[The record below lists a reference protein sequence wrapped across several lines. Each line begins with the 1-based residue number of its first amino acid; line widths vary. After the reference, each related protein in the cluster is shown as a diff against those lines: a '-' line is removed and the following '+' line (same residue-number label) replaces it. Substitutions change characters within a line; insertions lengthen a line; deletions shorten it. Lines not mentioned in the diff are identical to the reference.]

1 MVKAANL
8 FLTIVVT
15 LFSCTGL
22 EKPPQNKV
30 IIHELNER
38 EIAKGVKTIALVG
51 AKLIDGNGGEPL
63 GNSTVIIREGR
74 IESVGRSGETV
85 VPKNAATLDGTGPI
99 LMPCVIAPHYTNEES
114 LDIAA
119 VSIAHGVTA

>member
-30 IIHELNER
+30 IIHELNQR

-63 GNSTVIIREGR
+63 ENSTVIIREGR
-74 IESVGRSGETV
+74 IESVGRSGENV
-85 VPKNAATLDGTGPI
+85 VPKNAETLDVTGLV
-99 LMPCVIAPHYTNEES
+99 LMPGLIDAHYHNEES
-114 LDIAA
+114 LEMAGLFL
-119 VSIAHGVTA
+119 AHG